1 MNTLKPNST
10 LQGGKYRIVRELGH
24 GGFGVTYEGLQTGL
38 NRRVAIK
45 EFFMSEHCE
54 RDTHTSRVTV
64 VGTEKSRQL
73 VTRFRQKF
81 IKEAQMIAGL
91 DDVAHVVR
99 IYDIFEENGTAYYV
113 MQYLDGGS
121 LLEKGNAQGAM
132 PELEA
137 LTYILQV
144 ADALEQLH
152 AQHIMHLDIKPS
164 NIMLKGNS
172 VFLID
177 FGISKHYDS
186 EGGATTTTP
195 VGRSKGF
202 APIEQY
208 REGGVQ
214 TFSPETDIYSLGATA
229 YALVTGKRPPEA
241 TELIY
246 DPLQRPADISD
257 ALWRA
262 ISAAMR
268 PNKNDR
274 PHTIAAWRALLRT
287 DAPAAEGQTDARR
300 AKPSDDEVTIIS
312 EALAPDKPKSV
323 QPFRVNGVSFNMIH
337 VEGGTFTMGATPEQ
351 GDDAYD
357 DEKPAHQVTLSSY
370 YIGETVVTQ
379 ALWEAVMGSNPSF
392 LRGSDRPVE
401 NVSWDACQEFIKR
414 LNSMTGRHF
423 RLPTEAEWEFAAR
436 GGSKSRGYKYSGS
449 NTLGNVAWYDDNSAL
464 ETHPVKEKQANELGL
479 YDMSGNVL
487 EWCQDRYGGY
497 NYSSQTNPTGPLWGS
512 NRVLRG
518 GSWFSNARRCRV
530 ANRFD
535 NTPTNRSR
543 IFGLRLAM

>member
-312 EALAPDKPKSV
+312 EALAPGKPKSV

-351 GDDAYD
+351 GDDAYYW
-357 DEKPAHQVTLSSY
+357 EKPAHQVTLSSY
-370 YIGETVVTQ
+370 YIGETEVTQ
-379 ALWEAVMGSNPSF
+379 ALWEAVMGSNPSNF
-392 LRGSDRPVE
+392 KGANRPVE
-401 NVSWDACQEFIKR
+401 EVSWDECRTFISR
-414 LNSMTGRHF
+414 LNAATGKNF
-423 RLPTEAEWEFAAR
+423 RLPTEAEWEYAAR
-436 GGSKSRGYKYSGS
+436 GGNRSRGYKYSGS
-449 NTLGNVAWYDDNSAL
+449 NTLGSVAWYGDNSGN
-464 ETHPVKEKQANELGL
+464 ETHPVKSKSPNELGL
-479 YDMSGNVL
+479 YDMSGNVW
-487 EWCQDRYGGY
+487 EWCQDWYGGY
-497 NYSSQTNPTGPLWGS
+497 GSSSQKNPTGPSTGS
-512 NRVLRG
+512 DRVVRG
-518 GSWFSNARRCRV
+518 GFWRGYAWSCRV
-530 ANRFD
+530 SYRKKDAPVDSFD
-535 NTPTNRSR
+535 DL
-543 IFGLRLAM
+543 GLRLAL

>member
-54 RDTHTSRVTV
+54 RDSRTSRVTV
-64 VGTEKSRQL
+64 VGTETNRQL
-73 VTRFRQKF
+73 VTRFREKF

-132 PELEA
+132 PEREA
-137 LTYILQV
+137 MTYILQV

-152 AQHIMHLDIKPS
+152 SQRIMHLDIKPS

-214 TFSPETDIYSLGATA
+214 TFSPETDIYSLGATV

-241 TELIY
+241 TELII
-246 DPLQRPADISD
+246 DPLQRPTGISD

-274 PHTIAAWRALLRT
+274 PHSIAAWRALLRT

-300 AKPSDDEVTIIS
+300 ARPSDDEVTIIS
-312 EALAPDKPKSV
+312 EALAPGKPKSV

-357 DEKPAHQVTLSSY
+357 WEKPAHQVTLSSY
-370 YIGETVVTQ
+370 YIGETEVTQ
-379 ALWEAVMGSNPSF
+379 ALWEAVMGSNPSYF
-392 LRGSDRPVE
+392 KGSEHPVE
-401 NVSWDACQEFIKR
+401 RVSWDDCQTFIRK
-414 LNSMTGRHF
+414 LNTLTGKTF
-423 RLPTEAEWEFAAR
+423 RLPTEAEWEYAAR
-436 GGSKSRGYKYSGS
+436 SGKKSQGYKYSGS
-449 NTLGNVAWYDDNSAL
+449 NTLDNVAWYDDNSGG
-464 ETHPVKEKQANELGL
+464 ETHPVKTKSPNELGL
-479 YDMSGNVL
+479 YDMSGNVW
-487 EWCQDRYGGY
+487 EWCQDWSGGY
-497 NYSSQTNPTGPLWGS
+497 DSSSQKNPTGPSTGS
-512 NRVLRG
+512 ARVSRG
-518 GSWFSNARRCRV
+518 GSWYYFARYCRV
-530 ANRFD
+530 SFRGNSAPD
-535 NTPTNRSR
+535 NRSGSLG
-543 IFGLRLAM
+543 FRLAL

>member
-1 MNTLKPNST
+1 MYELTPNST
-10 LQGGKYRIVRELGH
+10 LQGSKYRIVRKLGH
-24 GGFGVTYEGLQTGL
+24 GGFGITYEGVQTGL

-73 VTRFRQKF
+73 VTRFREKF

-132 PELEA
+132 PEREA
-137 LTYILQV
+137 MTYILQV

-152 AQHIMHLDIKPS
+152 SQRIMHLDIKPS

-214 TFSPETDIYSLGATA
+214 TFSPETDIYSLGATV

-241 TELIY
+241 TELII
-246 DPLQRPADISD
+246 DPLQRPTGISD

-274 PHTIAAWRALLRT
+274 PHSIAAWRALLRT

-300 AKPSDDEVTIIS
+300 ARPSDDEVTIIS
-312 EALAPDKPKSV
+312 EALAPGKPKSV

-357 DEKPAHQVTLSSY
+357 WEKPAHQVTLSSY
-370 YIGETVVTQ
+370 YIGETEVTQ
-379 ALWEAVMGSNPSF
+379 ALWEAVMGSNPSYF
-392 LRGSDRPVE
+392 KGSEHPVE
-401 NVSWDACQEFIKR
+401 EVSWDDCQTFICK
-414 LNSMTGRHF
+414 LNTLTGKTF
-423 RLPTEAEWEFAAR
+423 RLPTEAEWEYAAR
-436 GGSKSRGYKYSGS
+436 SGKKSQGYKYSGS
-449 NTLGNVAWYDDNSAL
+449 NTLDNVAWYDDNSGG
-464 ETHPVKEKQANELGL
+464 ETHPVKTKSPNELGL
-479 YDMSGNVL
+479 YDMSGNVW
-487 EWCQDRYGGY
+487 EWCQDWSGGY
-497 NYSSQTNPTGPLWGS
+497 DSSSQKNPTGPSTGS
-512 NRVLRG
+512 ARVSRG
-518 GSWFSNARRCRV
+518 GSWYYFARYCRV
-530 ANRFD
+530 SFRGNSAPD
-535 NTPTNRSR
+535 NRSGSLG
-543 IFGLRLAM
+543 FRLAL

>member
-1 MNTLKPNST
+1 MNTLKPDST

-312 EALAPDKPKSV
+312 EALAPGKPKSV

-351 GDDAYD
+351 GGDADD
-357 DEKPAHQVTLSSY
+357 DEKPAHKVTLSSY

-379 ALWEAVMGSNPSF
+379 ALWQAVMGSNPSHF
-392 LRGSDRPVE
+392 KGNYRPVE
-401 NVSWDACQEFIKR
+401 NMSWYDCQKFIKK
-414 LNSMTGRHF
+414 LNSMTGRSF

-436 GGSKSRGYKYSGS
+436 GGRKSRGYKYSGS
-449 NTLGNVAWYDDNSAL
+449 NTLERVAWYNANSGG
-464 ETHPVKEKQANELGL
+464 ETHSVKNRSGNELGL
-479 YDMSGNVL
+479 YDMSGNVW
-487 EWCQDRYGGY
+487 EWCQDWYDDY
-497 NYSSQTNPTGPLWGS
+497 NSASQTNPAGPSSGS
-512 NRVLRG
+512 ERVYRG
-518 GSWFSNARRCRV
+518 GSWYSIAEFCRV
-530 ANRFD
+530 SGRYLNSPNYRYYYL
-535 NTPTNRSR
+535 
-543 IFGLRLAM
+543 GLRLAL